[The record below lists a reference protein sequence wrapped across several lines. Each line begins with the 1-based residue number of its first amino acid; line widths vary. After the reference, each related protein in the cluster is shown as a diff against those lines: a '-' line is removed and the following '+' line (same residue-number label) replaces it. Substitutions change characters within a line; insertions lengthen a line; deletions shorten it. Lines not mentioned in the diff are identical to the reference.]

1 MKNLNSVVLFGI
13 FMLILGA
20 PIAGQVLGFRD
31 DFLMVYGIILMLLG
45 LSIMVTYGGWMMCG
59 QNIIT
64 GTIVSACF
72 MTVIFCCFA
81 FLGAIPFID
90 PESRLA
96 YGLIAVPFLAIGGS
110 TTSIQRITIK
120 RKNKNGKVET
130 REYVVKTKSTA
141 FGDETTIERKK

>member
-20 PIAGQVLGFRD
+20 PIGGQVLGFRD

-45 LSIMVTYGGWMMCG
+45 LSIMVTYGCWMMCS

-64 GTIVSACF
+64 GAIVSACF
-72 MTVIFCCFA
+72 ISVIFCFFA
-81 FLGAIPFID
+81 FLGAIPFI
-90 PESRLA
+90 ENRVA

-110 TTSIQRITIK
+110 TTSIQRITLK
-120 RKNKNGKVET
+120 RRNKDGKVET

-141 FGDETTIERKK
+141 FGDETIIERKK